1 MVTANNNTVISV
13 WKTQAVVPNFAV
25 WPDGCRD
32 LIAIFTPA
40 QPPRIICTGIDSSV
54 RQVSSQIGTRFYG
67 LRFAAGVSLPWD
79 ERADCKNL
87 DVDISTFDK
96 TLISEMCRIRREP
109 EKAIDLLQEVAQ
121 QWASPAPDW
130 VTEHLHVLWRNAGES
145 DTENRLSERSIR
157 RHLARTTGAP
167 PRYWKG
173 LARARHSARALVFIH
188 SQPADIA
195 ANYGFSDQ
203 AHMSRE
209 IRRWFNCT
217 PMMLRRNREHAI
229 ARLTAPD
236 AFLRDQS
243 SVKMYCA
250 NSGVGSIG

>member
-1 MVTANNNTVISV
+1 MVPANNTVISV
-13 WKTQAVVPNFAV
+13 WNTQAVVPNISV

-67 LRFAAGVSLPWD
+67 VRFAAGVSLPWD
-79 ERADCKNL
+79 KNSGCKSL
-87 DVDISTFDK
+87 DMDISAFDK
-96 TLISEMCRIRREP
+96 TLMSEMRRIRREP
-109 EKAIDLLQEVAQ
+109 EKAIELLKEVAQ
-121 QWASPAPDW
+121 RWVSPAPDW
-130 VTEHLHVLWRNAGES
+130 VTEHLNNLWCNERES
-145 DTENRLSERSIR
+145 VTENHLSERSIR

-173 LARARHSARALVFIH
+173 LARARHAARALVFSH

-195 ANYGFSDQ
+195 AHYGFADQ

-229 ARLTAPD
+229 ARLNAPD

-250 NSGVGSIG
+250 NSEVGSIG